1 MEFETAVEPSIQARR
16 SVPSQGFIATS
27 ALASAVGVVA
37 AEFVDRVGLA
47 VAGAMA
53 ERQPVLYHNRV
64 EFTAPGSDLALAGGL
79 VAALLVGAFFLML
92 YPASRRYD
100 GARLTVLWVVLHC
113 FRKGFT
119 ELTAVAVSDT
129 SNGAMAYAALD
140 VPVGLDLVLGVA
152 GVVGLLSVA
161 LAAAAAF
168 LAYARRES
176 DISTPPRRFLFV
188 VRIALIPGIAGPL
201 IAIPSFLPDA
211 GTGFVQTLPTIGL
224 FTVATVL
231 AALGTRSVQVYD
243 QGGTQGFSWVPVAWL
258 VVMILVS
265 QLALRRGVFVP
276 PDLGAPL
283 ADPW

>member
-1 MEFETAVEPSIQARR
+1 MEIETAIEPSIQARR
-16 SVPSQGFIATS
+16 NVPSHGFIATS
-27 ALASAVGVVA
+27 VLASAVGVVA
-37 AEFVDRVGLA
+37 AQFVDRAGLA

-53 ERQPVLYHNRV
+53 GRQPVLYHNRV
-64 EFTAPGSDLALAGGL
+64 EFTAPGSELALAGGL

-100 GARLTVLWVVLHC
+100 GARLTVLWVILHC
-113 FRKGFT
+113 FRKGFA
-119 ELTAVAVSDT
+119 ELAAIAFSGT
-129 SNGAMAYAALD
+129 SNGAVAYAALD
-140 VPVGLDLVLGVA
+140 VPVGLELVLGVA

-176 DISTPPRRFLFV
+176 DISTPQKRFLYAV
-188 VRIALIPGIAGPL
+188 KIALIPGIAGPL

-224 FTVATVL
+224 FTIATVL
-231 AALGTRSVQVYD
+231 AALGTRSVQVHD
-243 QGGTQGFSWVPVAWL
+243 QGGPQGFSWVPVVWL
-258 VVMILVS
+258 IAMILVS